1 MKLLE
6 IIGPGVVTSD
16 DNDALIPDQ
25 EWEAWANSYVRRAKA
40 VLPKDRVLNPKN
52 KQTLATVIQK
62 VEQKTQT
69 KSTDM
74 PLWGRVL
81 FITTGLMMIV
91 NKVSA
96 AAGAIGVALADKDGD
111 GDIDVDDLN
120 DLMPEQI
127 NKYQEIHTQA
137 KEFVKSSEFKRLP
150 LQNQQNIVDFI
161 ETIDE
166 ELNDNIGWH
175 TIGNDAERQDFDNDS
190 EPLDRFLIA
199 NHIYGNI
206 YGNIYGKEAVQFDA
220 EKTKLAH
227 ERWGD
232 GIDKVKSSDDS
243 LSIYKMYDT
252 EGNYRVYLDSMG
264 KPTVGIGHLIDDSS
278 PYKNLKVGDTITQE
292 EGKRLFYADV
302 DDAIKGAQSAIEQ
315 HPKLQHV
322 DLEALVDVQFQM
334 GNKVWNEFT
343 NTMKLI
349 DAGKYLE
356 ASEEV
361 MNSKWAKQTPSRAKA
376 FSDALKDAWKLQPH
390 STL

>member
-1 MKLLE
+1 MNNVDHMKQMIQLME
-6 IIGPGVVTSD
+6 SAVATAD
-16 DNDALIPDQ
+16 DNEALIPDQ
-25 EWEAWANSYVRRAKA
+25 EWEAWANSYVQRAKA

-96 AAGAIGVALADKDGD
+96 AAGTIGVALADKDGD

-137 KEFVKSSEFKRLP
+137 KEFVKSSEFKSLP
-150 LQNQQNIVDFI
+150 FQDQQNIVDYI
-161 ETIDE
+161 ETIDD
-166 ELNDNIGWH
+166 ELNDNIAFH
-175 TIGNDAERQDFDNDS
+175 TIDNDTERQDFDSNS
-190 EPLDRFLIA
+190 ETLDFILIA
-199 NHIYGNI
+199 NHISE
-206 YGNIYGKEAVQFDA
+206 KEAVSFDA
-220 EKTKLAH
+220 ERTKLAH
-227 ERWGD
+227 ELYGD
-232 GIDKVKSSDDS
+232 SIDRVKSSDDR

-252 EGNYRVYLDSMG
+252 DGNYRVYLDSLG

-302 DDAIKGAQSAIEQ
+302 ADAIKGVQSAIEQ
-315 HPKLQHV
+315 HPKLQYV
-322 DLEALVDVQFQM
+322 ELEALVDVQFQM

-343 NTMKLI
+343 DTMKLI

-356 ASEEV
+356 ASEEA
-361 MNSKWAKQTPSRAKA
+361 MNSQWAKQTPSRAKA
-376 FSDALKDAWKLQPH
+376 FSDALKYAWKVMPNI
-390 STL
+390 

>member
-1 MKLLE
+1 MNNVDHMKQMIQLME
-6 IIGPGVVTSD
+6 SAVATAD
-16 DNDALIPDQ
+16 DNEALIPDQ
-25 EWEAWANSYVRRAKA
+25 EWEAWANSYVQRAKA

-96 AAGAIGVALADKDGD
+96 AAGTIGVALADKDGD

-137 KEFVKSSEFKRLP
+137 KEFVKSSEFKSLP
-150 LQNQQNIVDFI
+150 FQDQQNIVDYI
-161 ETIDE
+161 ETIDD
-166 ELNDNIGWH
+166 ELNDNIAFH
-175 TIGNDAERQDFDNDS
+175 TIDNDTERQDFDSNS
-190 EPLDRFLIA
+190 ETLDFNLIA
-199 NHIYGNI
+199 NHICE
-206 YGNIYGKEAVQFDA
+206 KEAVSFDA
-220 EKTKLAH
+220 ERTKLAH
-227 ERWGD
+227 ELYGD
-232 GIDKVKSSDDS
+232 SIDRVKSSDDR

-252 EGNYRVYLDSMG
+252 DGNYRVYLDSLG

-302 DDAIKGAQSAIEQ
+302 ADAIKGVQSAIEQ
-315 HPKLQHV
+315 HPKLQYV
-322 DLEALVDVQFQM
+322 ELEALVDVQFQM

-343 NTMKLI
+343 DTMKLI

-356 ASEEV
+356 ASEEA
-361 MNSKWAKQTPSRAKA
+361 MNSQWAEQTPSRAKA
-376 FSDALKDAWKLQPH
+376 FSDALKYAWKVMPNI
-390 STL
+390 

>member
-1 MKLLE
+1 MNNVDHMKQMIQLME
-6 IIGPGVVTSD
+6 SAVATAD
-16 DNDALIPDQ
+16 DNEALIPDQ
-25 EWEAWANSYVRRAKA
+25 EWEAWANSYVQRAKA

-96 AAGAIGVALADKDGD
+96 AAGTIGVALADKDGD

-137 KEFVKSSEFKRLP
+137 KEFVKSSEFKSLP
-150 LQNQQNIVDFI
+150 FQDQQNIVDYI
-161 ETIDE
+161 ETIDD
-166 ELNDNIGWH
+166 ELNDNIAFH
-175 TIGNDAERQDFDNDS
+175 TIDNDTERQDFDSNS
-190 EPLDRFLIA
+190 EKLDFILIA
-199 NHIYGNI
+199 NHISE
-206 YGNIYGKEAVQFDA
+206 KEAVSFDA
-220 EKTKLAH
+220 ERTKLAH
-227 ERWGD
+227 ELYGD
-232 GIDKVKSSDDS
+232 SIDRVKSSDDR

-252 EGNYRVYLDSMG
+252 DGNYRVYLDSLG

-302 DDAIKGAQSAIEQ
+302 ADAIKGVQSAIEQ
-315 HPKLQHV
+315 HPKLQYV
-322 DLEALVDVQFQM
+322 ELEALVDVQFQM

-343 NTMKLI
+343 DTMKLI

-356 ASEEV
+356 ASEEA
-361 MNSKWAKQTPSRAKA
+361 MNSQWAKQTPSRAKA
-376 FSDALKDAWKLQPH
+376 FSDALKYAWKVMPNI
-390 STL
+390 

>member
-1 MKLLE
+1 MNNVDHMKQMIQLME
-6 IIGPGVVTSD
+6 SAVVTAD
-16 DNDALIPDQ
+16 DNDALIPNQ
-25 EWEAWANSYVRRAKA
+25 EWEAWANSYVQRAKA

-69 KSTDM
+69 KSADM

-120 DLMPEQI
+120 DLMPKQI

-137 KEFVKSSEFKRLP
+137 KEFVKSPEFKSLP
-150 LQNQQNIVDFI
+150 FQDQQNILDYI
-161 ETIDE
+161 ETIDD
-166 ELNDNIGWH
+166 ELNDNIVFH
-175 TIGNDAERQDFDNDS
+175 TIDNDTERQDFDSNS
-190 EPLDRFLIA
+190 ETLDFNLIA
-199 NHIYGNI
+199 NHIYE
-206 YGNIYGKEAVQFDA
+206 KEAVSFDA
-220 EKTKLAH
+220 ERTKLAH
-227 ERWGD
+227 ELYSD
-232 GIDKVKSSDDS
+232 SIDRVKSSDDR

-252 EGNYRVYLDSMG
+252 DGNYRVYLDSLG

-292 EGKRLFYADV
+292 EGKQLFYADV
-302 DDAIKGAQSAIEQ
+302 ADAIKGVQSAIEQ
-315 HPKLQHV
+315 HPKLQYV
-322 DLEALVDVQFQM
+322 ELEALVDVQFQM

-356 ASEEV
+356 ASEEA
-361 MNSKWAKQTPSRAKA
+361 MNSEWAKQTPSRAKA
-376 FSDALKDAWKLQPH
+376 FSDALKYTWKVMPNI
-390 STL
+390 

>member
-1 MKLLE
+1 MNNVDHMKQMIQLME
-6 IIGPGVVTSD
+6 SAVATAD
-16 DNDALIPDQ
+16 DNEALIPDQ
-25 EWEAWANSYVRRAKA
+25 EWEAWANSYVQRAKA

-96 AAGAIGVALADKDGD
+96 AAGTIGVALADKDGD

-137 KEFVKSSEFKRLP
+137 KEFVKSSEFKSLP
-150 LQNQQNIVDFI
+150 FQDQQNIVDYI
-161 ETIDE
+161 ETIDD
-166 ELNDNIGWH
+166 ELNDNIAFH
-175 TIGNDAERQDFDNDS
+175 TIDNDTERQDFDSNS
-190 EPLDRFLIA
+190 ETLDFNLIA
-199 NHIYGNI
+199 NHISE
-206 YGNIYGKEAVQFDA
+206 KEAVSFDA
-220 EKTKLAH
+220 ERTKLAH
-227 ERWGD
+227 ELYGD
-232 GIDKVKSSDDS
+232 SIDRVKSSDDR

-252 EGNYRVYLDSMG
+252 DGNYRVYLDSLG

-302 DDAIKGAQSAIEQ
+302 ADAIKGVQSAIEQ
-315 HPKLQHV
+315 HPKLQYV
-322 DLEALVDVQFQM
+322 ELEALVDVQFQM

-343 NTMKLI
+343 DTMKLI

-356 ASEEV
+356 ASEEA
-361 MNSKWAKQTPSRAKA
+361 MNSQWAEQTPSRAKA
-376 FSDALKDAWKLQPH
+376 FSDALKYAWKVMPNI
-390 STL
+390 

>member
-1 MKLLE
+1 MNNVDHMKQMIQLME
-6 IIGPGVVTSD
+6 SAVATAD
-16 DNDALIPDQ
+16 DNEALIPDQ
-25 EWEAWANSYVRRAKA
+25 EWEAWANSYVQRAKA

-96 AAGAIGVALADKDGD
+96 AAGTIGVALADKDGD

-137 KEFVKSSEFKRLP
+137 KEFVKSSEFKSLP
-150 LQNQQNIVDFI
+150 FQDQQNIVDYI
-161 ETIDE
+161 ETIDD
-166 ELNDNIGWH
+166 ELNDNIAFH
-175 TIGNDAERQDFDNDS
+175 TIDNDTERQDFDSNS
-190 EPLDRFLIA
+190 ETLDFNLIA
-199 NHIYGNI
+199 NHISE
-206 YGNIYGKEAVQFDA
+206 KEAVSFDA
-220 EKTKLAH
+220 ERTKLAH
-227 ERWGD
+227 ELYGD
-232 GIDKVKSSDDS
+232 SIDRVKSSDDR

-252 EGNYRVYLDSMG
+252 DGNYRVYLDSLG

-302 DDAIKGAQSAIEQ
+302 ADAIKGVQSAIEQ
-315 HPKLQHV
+315 HPKLQYV
-322 DLEALVDVQFQM
+322 ELEALVDVQFQM

-343 NTMKLI
+343 DTMKLI

-356 ASEEV
+356 ASEEA
-361 MNSKWAKQTPSRAKA
+361 MNSQWAKQTPSRAKA
-376 FSDALKDAWKLQPH
+376 FSDALKYAWKVMPNI
-390 STL
+390 

>member
-1 MKLLE
+1 
-6 IIGPGVVTSD
+6 
-16 DNDALIPDQ
+16 
-25 EWEAWANSYVRRAKA
+25 

-81 FITTGLMMIV
+81 LITTGLMMIV

-150 LQNQQNIVDFI
+150 LQDQQNIVDFI

-361 MNSKWAKQTPSRAKA
+361 MDSKWAKQTPSRAKA

>member
-1 MKLLE
+1 MNNVDHMKQMIQLME
-6 IIGPGVVTSD
+6 SAVATAD
-16 DNDALIPDQ
+16 DNEALIPDQ
-25 EWEAWANSYVRRAKA
+25 EWEAWANSYVQRAKA

-96 AAGAIGVALADKDGD
+96 AAGTIGVALADKDGD

-137 KEFVKSSEFKRLP
+137 KEFVKSSEFKSLP
-150 LQNQQNIVDFI
+150 FQDQQNIVDYI
-161 ETIDE
+161 ETIDD
-166 ELNDNIGWH
+166 ELNDNIAFH
-175 TIGNDAERQDFDNDS
+175 TIDNDTERQDFDSNS
-190 EPLDRFLIA
+190 ETLDFILIA
-199 NHIYGNI
+199 NHISE
-206 YGNIYGKEAVQFDA
+206 KEAVSFDA
-220 EKTKLAH
+220 ERTKLAH
-227 ERWGD
+227 ELYGD
-232 GIDKVKSSDDS
+232 SIDRVKSSDDR

-252 EGNYRVYLDSMG
+252 DGNYRVYLDSLG

-302 DDAIKGAQSAIEQ
+302 ADAIKGVQSAIEQ
-315 HPKLQHV
+315 HPKLQYV
-322 DLEALVDVQFQM
+322 ELEALVDVQFQM

-343 NTMKLI
+343 DTMKLI

-356 ASEEV
+356 ASEEA
-361 MNSKWAKQTPSRAKA
+361 MNSQWAEQTPSRAKA
-376 FSDALKDAWKLQPH
+376 FSDALKYAWKVMPNI
-390 STL
+390 